1 MHRSLYFIYFF
12 SASLLTLLTPLFKPS
27 FSLSF
32 FAPFLLLMLYKKG
45 RPFALCQAFLCGCIL
60 DLIAAQSSFGF
71 WTLNFILTLFLIS
84 LIKHLFF
91 TEKIFTLPILTIAFS
106 WISTTLYFL
115 MTNIF
120 CTKTHLTLQWAL
132 TDLILLPIFDGLYAF
147 VVFSLPLVYLSRLLP
162 TNKRQTSS
170 LNLKEN

>member
-12 SASLLTLLTPLFKPS
+12 SVSLLTLLTPLFKLS
-27 FSLSF
+27 FSLNF

-45 RPFALCQAFLCGCIL
+45 RSFALSQAFLCGCIL
-60 DLIAAQSSFGF
+60 DLIAAQNSIGF
-71 WTLNFILTLFLIS
+71 WTLNFILTLYLIS
-84 LIKHLFF
+84 HIKHFF
-91 TEKIFTLPILTIAFS
+91 FAEKIFTLPILTIVFS

-115 MTNIF
+115 ITTIF

-132 TDLILLPIFDGLYAF
+132 TDLVLLPILDGLYAF
-147 VVFSLPLVYLSRLLP
+147 VVFSLPLVYFSGLLP